1 LKIYIYVLTVGTTKH
16 GEKQRKRHIVRNAA
30 VITEVG
36 KVRMINADIYVT
48 ARLYDDEHEENR
60 DERMTIADFLDRF
73 TDEGCPTKDKRSED
87 KRGRR

>member
-1 LKIYIYVLTVGTTKH
+1 
-16 GEKQRKRHIVRNAA
+16 
-30 VITEVG
+30 
-36 KVRMINADIYVT
+36 MINADIYVT